1 MMTPTTRPR
10 FSTLSPE
17 SRAIA
22 TAQAFID
29 AFNSQDHERLAGTLN
44 YPHTRLA
51 LGRFRTFDSAQESV
65 AASTAAEPRLADE
78 GWHRS
83 VIAKIEPVHVG
94 VDKVHL
100 AMTVERCH
108 ENELVY
114 NTFDTLWIATL
125 DENHWGIK
133 FRSSFLR

>member
-1 MMTPTTRPR
+1 
-10 FSTLSPE
+10 LSPE
-17 SRAIA
+17 SGAIA
-22 TAQAFID
+22 TARAFID

-51 LGRFRTFDSAQESV
+51 LGRFRTFESAQESV
-65 AASTAAEPRLADE
+65 VASTTTEPRLDDE
-78 GWHRS
+78 GWHHS
-83 VIAKIEPVHVG
+83 IIAEIEAVHVSD
-94 VDKVHL
+94 DKVHL

-108 ENELVY
+108 EDGTVY

>member
-78 GWHRS
+78 GWHHS

>member
-1 MMTPTTRPR
+1 M
-10 FSTLSPE
+10 SPE
-17 SRAIA
+17 SPGIA
-22 TAQAFID
+22 TAHAFID
-29 AFNSQDHERLAGTLN
+29 AFNSQDHERTAGTLN

-51 LGRFRTFDSAQESV
+51 LGRFRTFESARESI
-65 AASTAAEPRLADE
+65 AASTAAEPRLDDE
-78 GWHRS
+78 GWHHS
-83 VIAKIEPVHVG
+83 VIAEIEAVHVG
-94 VDKVHL
+94 EDKVHL

-108 ENELVY
+108 EDGTVY

>member
-1 MMTPTTRPR
+1 MMRSTSQPR

-17 SRAIA
+17 SDAIA
-22 TAQAFID
+22 TAHAFID

-51 LGRFRTFDSAQESV
+51 LGCFRTIDTAQEF
-65 AASTAAEPRLADE
+65 AAGSTGAEPRLAGE
-78 GWHRS
+78 GWHHS
-83 VIAKIEPVHVG
+83 VIAKIEPFHVG
-94 VDKVHL
+94 DDKVHL
-100 AMTVERCH
+100 AMTVERYH
-108 ENELVY
+108 EDGVVY

>member
-1 MMTPTTRPR
+1 M
-10 FSTLSPE
+10 SPE
-17 SRAIA
+17 SPGIA
-22 TAQAFID
+22 TAHAFID

-51 LGRFRTFDSAQESV
+51 LGRFRTFKSAQESV
-65 AASTAAEPRLADE
+65 VASTTAEPHLDDE
-78 GWHRS
+78 GWHHS
-83 VIAKIEPVHVG
+83 IIAEIEAVHVG
-94 VDKVHL
+94 DDKVHL

-108 ENELVY
+108 EDGTVY
-114 NTFDTLWIATL
+114 NTFDTLWIATQ

>member
-1 MMTPTTRPR
+1 
-10 FSTLSPE
+10 LSPE
-17 SRAIA
+17 SGAIA
-22 TAQAFID
+22 TARAFID

-51 LGRFRTFDSAQESV
+51 LGRFRTFESAQESV
-65 AASTAAEPRLADE
+65 VASTAAEPRLDDE
-78 GWHRS
+78 GWHHS
-83 VIAKIEPVHVG
+83 IIAEIEAVHVSD
-94 VDKVHL
+94 DKVHL

-108 ENELVY
+108 EDGTVY

>member
-1 MMTPTTRPR
+1 MMKPTNWPR

-17 SRAIA
+17 SSAIA

-29 AFNSQDHERLAGTLN
+29 AFNSQDHEQLARTLN

-51 LGRFRTFDSAQESV
+51 LGHFRTFDSAQESV

-78 GWHRS
+78 DWHHS
-83 VIAKIEPVHVG
+83 VIAEIESVHVAA
-94 VDKVHL
+94 DKVHL

-108 ENELVY
+108 ENGMVY
-114 NTFDTLWIATL
+114 NTFDTLWIATF
-125 DENHWGIK
+125 DQNHWGIK